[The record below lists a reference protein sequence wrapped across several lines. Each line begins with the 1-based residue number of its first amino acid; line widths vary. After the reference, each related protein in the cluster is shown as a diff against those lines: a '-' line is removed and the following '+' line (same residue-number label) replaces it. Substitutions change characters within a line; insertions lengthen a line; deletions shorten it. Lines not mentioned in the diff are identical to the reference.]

1 MHIQFAI
8 EIYMKITNCPT
19 IHKSVCPYFGPDPE
33 KKNQNFEIYKNNH
46 FTPQQ
51 KFMCQTKMHV
61 QNALEIHMKIT
72 YSPTINRY
80 AHIQVVSLKK
90 RKFWNLEK

>member
-1 MHIQFAI
+1 
-8 EIYMKITNCPT
+8 MKITNCPT

-33 KKNQNFEIYKNNH
+33 KNQNFEIYKNNH

-51 KFMCQTKMHV
+51 KFMCQTKIHV

-72 YSPTINRY
+72 YSPTINQY
-80 AHIQVVSLKK
+80 AHIWTFKK
-90 RKFWNLEK
+90 SKFQNLEK